1 MRRFLT
7 MSLLGASLVI
17 GANFALTANAGHEVT
32 VYGMIHD
39 VNVGFCEMHP
49 DAPSIVCPWKEAD

>member
-1 MRRFLT
+1 